1 MTARQAS
8 TASASHFREGL
19 REDPVLELRE
29 PPLEALA
36 GGGEAQEL
44 APPIL
49 RGALDLHQARLD
61 EGAQRALPACLVMPE
76 QVQGLRHVDAGV
88 LADDEEQPV
97 MEPAHAA
104 RLQHAVGRLHD
115 ASEREVDELHGL
127 VERLLVGLARED
139 RRLRFHATTRVH
151 P

>member
-1 MTARQAS
+1 M
-8 TASASHFREGL
+8 
-19 REDPVLELRE
+19 LELRE

-44 APPIL
+44 STPIL
-49 RGALDLHQARLD
+49 RGALDLHEARLD
-61 EGAQRALPACLVMPE
+61 ELAQRGVARLLGDAE
-76 QVQGLRHVDAGV
+76 QIQRLRHVDAGV

-127 VERLLVGLARED
+127 VERLLLGLAREG
-139 RRLRFHATTRVH
+139 RRLRSHATTRVH